1 MGRCTAG
8 TECAGQRADN
18 INHIETCSERKS
30 ENEFVW
36 RCDTVGNK
44 STLHPATSSVV
55 LKVQGDLDTKVTF
68 EINHKTYTATVG
80 ELLKYGYTSHMEY
93 YHSQAFKIF
102 KAVPESQYIFDF
114 ELEDSTPEKDC
125 DIYHIEVSQ
134 KNRQWAYLSPVYVNR
149 EK

>member
-1 MGRCTAG
+1 MFQDVNKEGCYKIRVEMDGAMGRCTAG
-8 TECAGQRADN
+8 TECAGQRGGTIGLPYVFPGEKCTAPSKDETYDADN

-80 ELLKYGYTSHMEY
+80 N
-93 YHSQAFKIF
+93 
-102 KAVPESQYIFDF
+102 
-114 ELEDSTPEKDC
+114 C
-125 DIYHIEVSQ
+125 
-134 KNRQWAYLSPVYVNR
+134 
-149 EK
+149 